1 MNGGKEDCRRYN
13 VLSTRYHVL
22 STKYNVP
29 SIRSGIRDSGAL
41 RIPTSYLNIL
51 RSIFNISLIF
61 VSRLPDAGKYFLLR
75 TWYLVHGTWYNKKA
89 LRIESKGLNN
99 VAATYSPGCNPSTIG
114 AAGLNFSV
122 RDGKRWDPCARPP
135 KSL

>member
-61 VSRLPDAGKYFLLR
+61 VSRLPAAGKYFLLR
-75 TWYLVHGTWYNKKA
+75 TWYLVHGT
-89 LRIESKGLNN
+89 
-99 VAATYSPGCNPSTIG
+99 
-114 AAGLNFSV
+114 
-122 RDGKRWDPCARPP
+122 
-135 KSL
+135 

>member
-1 MNGGKEDCRRYN
+1 MNEGKEDYRRYN

-29 SIRSGIRDSGAL
+29 SIRDGIRDSGAL
-41 RIPTSYLNIL
+41 RISTSSFSIG
-51 RSIFNISLIF
+51 RSIFDISKNVVYRI
-61 VSRLPDAGKYFLLR
+61 SYFLLD
-75 TWYLVHGTWYNKKA
+75 TCLPAAGGYFVFLLIKKA
-89 LRIESKGLNN
+89 LRISKGFNN

-135 KSL
+135 KL